1 MMEISIADLF
11 LIVWAVTATVLA
23 YLERLQKR
31 NLMYILSDIL
41 SNEESR
47 KEAVTKW
54 QRAHSR

>member
-1 MMEISIADLF
+1 MEISIADLF
-11 LIVWAVTATVLA
+11 LIVWAVTATILA
-23 YLERLQKR
+23 YLERQQRKH
-31 NLMYILSDIL
+31 LMYILSDIL